1 MHVAM
6 MPPELELFTR
16 AEAARRLGLSPA
28 TLKRYAVEGRGPR
41 YTRTGD
47 VRGRVMYRASDLI
60 EWLEQRSVNPTRTS
74 R

>member
-1 MHVAM
+1 MHVT
-6 MPPELELFTR
+6 MPQPELELFTR
-16 AEAARRLGLSPA
+16 PEAARRLGLSPA

-47 VRGRVMYRASDLI
+47 VRGRVMYRACDLI
-60 EWLEQRSVNPTRTS
+60 EWLEQRSVNPSRTS